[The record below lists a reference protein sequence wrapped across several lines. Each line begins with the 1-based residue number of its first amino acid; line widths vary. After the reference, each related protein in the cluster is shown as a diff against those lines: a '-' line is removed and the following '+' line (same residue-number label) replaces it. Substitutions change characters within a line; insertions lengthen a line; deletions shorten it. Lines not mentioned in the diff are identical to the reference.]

1 MKVLIPEVLANFKAQ
16 EPDGFNQ
23 IVQYL
28 TVASLISD
36 EQDAQYFVYPGETV
50 RFHLLN
56 MAADSWI
63 HLWIENHTM
72 TVIEVDGVYVE
83 PYESQGVDIA
93 IGQRYSVLVTM
104 DANSSFNYP
113 IVASLDPSAGSIRP
127 NTTAWL
133 VYDPLA
139 PLPSAQIIPAYY
151 PFEDTD
157 IHTLEPHAVDTSSTR
172 IQLNVSFGGG
182 GAEVNGVTYEAPLT
196 PTLFTV
202 LGATDPYD
210 PSNYPTTSNAYIL
223 QYNISYWV
231 IVQNNSPVNH
241 PSNPHFRKWLT
252 KVHIHGHTPE
262 IIYRSAPK
270 ETYDPS
276 ATYPYIE
283 NAVQRDVILVFAGG
297 FAIFQF
303 TSDNPGTWF
312 WYIRG
317 VLC

>member
-1 MKVLIPEVLANFKAQ
+1 MKVLIPEVLKNFKAQ
-16 EPDGFNQ
+16 EPDGFSQ
-23 IVQYL
+23 ISSDL

-63 HLWIENHTM
+63 HLWIENHNM

-104 DANSSFNYP
+104 DQNSSLNYP
-113 IVASLDPSAGSIRP
+113 IVASLDPTAGSIRP

-139 PLPSAQIIPAYY
+139 PLPAAKLIPAYY

-157 IHTLEPHAVDTSSTR
+157 IHTLEPHAVDNSSTR

-182 GAEVNGVTYEAPLT
+182 GAEVNGVTYEAPVT

-202 LGATDPYD
+202 LGATNPYD
-210 PSNYPTTSNAYIL
+210 PSNYPVTSNVNIL

-241 PSNPHFRKWLT
+241 PSNPPFLEM
-252 KVHIHGHTPE
+252 VN
-262 IIYRSAPK
+262 RS
-270 ETYDPS
+270 
-276 ATYPYIE
+276 PYSR
-283 NAVQRDVILVFAGG
+283 AH
-297 FAIFQF
+297 
-303 TSDNPGTWF
+303 P
-312 WYIRG
+312 
-317 VLC
+317 